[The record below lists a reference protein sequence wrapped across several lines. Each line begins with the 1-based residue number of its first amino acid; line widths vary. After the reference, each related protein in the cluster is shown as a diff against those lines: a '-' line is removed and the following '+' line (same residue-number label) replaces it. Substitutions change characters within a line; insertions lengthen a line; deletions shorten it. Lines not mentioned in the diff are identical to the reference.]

1 MRHNKLVR
9 DRIPAAIAATGRQPQ
24 VRQLA
29 PEEFC
34 AALRAKLLEEAAECG
49 EALTREQIAEECA
62 DLLEVI
68 AAVAE
73 LEGIAWDEIVAL
85 RERKAGERGA
95 FHDRTLLIGAD

>member
-1 MRHNKLVR
+1 MDYNKLVR

-29 PEEFC
+29 PEEFR
-34 AALRAKLLEEAAECG
+34 AALRAKLLEEAAEC
-49 EALTREQIAEECA
+49 AMATTREQIAEECA

-73 LEGIAWDEIVAL
+73 LEGIDWGEIVAL
-85 RERKAGERGA
+85 RERKAEERGA
-95 FHDRTLLIGAD
+95 FRNMVLLISAD